1 MNITKY
7 HLQPLFNKLLDEEAK
22 DFKKKYIK
30 CKIENGKK
38 IILQS
43 FPSMSKSDPIARFF
57 KYQSGDVIKITNK
70 DGFVSYRIVK

>member
-1 MNITKY
+1 MQNRKWEK
-7 HLQPLFNKLLDEEAK
+7 N
-22 DFKKKYIK
+22 
-30 CKIENGKK
+30 
-38 IILQS
+38 ILQS

>member
-1 MNITKY
+1 M
-7 HLQPLFNKLLDEEAK
+7 
-22 DFKKKYIK
+22 
-30 CKIENGKK
+30 GKK

-70 DGFVSYRIVK
+70 DGLYHIRLLNKYF